1 MIEEAAN
8 PGFQVRCRDGLLADE
23 DGIGQSSTPEAI
35 RCWQVVD
42 AVSVPVV
49 QLAIEVCSGNVPLPL
64 AVQDEPSRL
73 AYRRIK
79 RLHPPVRMLV
89 QWDVREANPQ
99 DLQIVFCR
107 PSVHQFGWQD
117 RTHQHD
123 LRSEPLEGAFLLIRS
138 SRRRP

>member
-23 DGIGQSSTPEAI
+23 DGIGQSGTPEAI
-35 RCWQVVD
+35 RCWQMVD
-42 AVSVPVV
+42 AISVPVV
-49 QLAIEVCSGNVPLPL
+49 QLAIEACSGNVPLSL

-73 AYRRIK
+73 AHRLTK
-79 RLHPPVRMLV
+79 RLHPPVRMLA

-107 PSVHQFGWQD
+107 PSVQQFGWQD
-117 RTHQHD
+117 RTGRIDTTDDQN
-123 LRSEPLEGAFLLIRS
+123 RSREHS
-138 SRRRP
+138 C